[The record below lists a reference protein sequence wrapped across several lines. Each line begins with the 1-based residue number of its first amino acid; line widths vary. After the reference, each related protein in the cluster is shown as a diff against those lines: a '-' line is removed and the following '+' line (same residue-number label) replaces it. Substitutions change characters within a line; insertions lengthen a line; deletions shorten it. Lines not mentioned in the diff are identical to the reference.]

1 MKMGILMND
10 VQNEKKL
17 LRSSFKA
24 IRTKLSSDFVISRSE
39 IIYKKFTKLINIRKF
54 NSICVY
60 ISFNNE
66 VLTNSIVDLALK
78 SGVRVAVP
86 YVVNDFDMKLK
97 FINNYN
103 NDIHFQSRLSNP
115 EPKLDLE
122 DADISDI
129 SMFIVPAL
137 AFDEKCNRLGFSKG
151 YYDRMLDSNKN
162 ALRIGLAYD
171 YQILPNLP
179 KESHDEILDLII
191 SENKIVTAIF

>member
-1 MKMGILMND
+1 MND

-17 LRSSFKA
+17 LRSSFKT

-97 FINNYN
+97 FINDYN

>member
-1 MKMGILMND
+1 MND

-171 YQILPNLP
+171 YQILPTLP

>member
-1 MKMGILMND
+1 MGILMND

>member
-10 VQNEKKL
+10 VQSEKKL

>member
-1 MKMGILMND
+1 MND

>member
-1 MKMGILMND
+1 MND
-10 VQNEKKL
+10 VQNDKKL

-97 FINNYN
+97 FINDYN
-103 NDIHFQSRLSNP
+103 NDIHFKSRLSNP

-122 DADISDI
+122 DANISDI